1 MSGKKIE
8 VNVHS
13 KLTVVSDTPVQPGK
27 TYPLSVLDHAMGK
40 HTLHIIFYY
49 RYDRV
54 DKAGSS
60 DLGRLRASLSD
71 VLSYYPPVTGR
82 LMIDEQNGNWVV
94 KCNDAGV
101 RVLKAKVNCTLDE
114 WLMKSGGDERD
125 LTAWEDMPNEDPH
138 IWSPF
143 RIQLN
148 DFEGGGL
155 AIGLSC
161 PHMYADPHCATILMK
176 SWTDIYRRQAISYSP
191 FFHPPGLRG
200 RTTNSNTNTKSAA
213 FYAAKSKYFPVET
226 STKMSSATFRFSDS
240 MVKKHLSDVQISCPN
255 TTAFEFLTALFW
267 SAILHVKSIP
277 CKITIGVDFRKLLE
291 APLPNGFFGNA
302 LHFSSVECNEEEIKK
317 SGSEYL
323 TKIVHEH
330 CLSSHTEE
338 EFWSAI
344 DWFESQ
350 KDDSG
355 KFSAPFSMYG
365 PELTSLN
372 LEHMFAY
379 GAALDDKK
387 PLHVSYHI
395 GNLESEGLIL
405 VVPSQEEGLGRTVM
419 VTLPEDQIA
428 NVCQNEDILR
438 LEPIMLVSGR
448 QF

>member
-1 MSGKKIE
+1 MSGRKIE

-125 LTAWEDMPNEDPH
+125 LTAWEDMPNQNPH

-213 FYAAKSKYFPVET
+213 FYAAKSKKFPTET

-240 MVKKHLSDVQISCPN
+240 MVKKHLLD
-255 TTAFEFLTALFW
+255 
-267 SAILHVKSIP
+267 
-277 CKITIGVDFRKLLE
+277 ITIGVDFRKLLE

-330 CLSSHTEE
+330 CSSSHTEE

-344 DWFESQ
+344 EWFESQ
-350 KDDSG
+350 KDDAG
-355 KFSAPFSMYG
+355 KFGAPFSMYG

-387 PLHVSYHI
+387 PLHVSYHV

-405 VVPSQEEGLGRTVM
+405 VLPSQEEGLGRTVM
-419 VTLPEDQIA
+419 VTLPEDEIA

-438 LEPIMLVSGR
+438 LEPVMLVSGR